1 MRQRTGLDEAT
12 TEVVARMVAKTRVG
26 HWRYLRSARQQ
37 WKAVEGRT
45 GATDCSESGG
55 PNALEVPVKLGEP
68 SGIRTLDPLIK
79 SHFRQ
84 DTMVHQRAQNAAI
97 TRLACL
103 LPSTIVCV
111 A

>member
-55 PNALEVPVKLGEP
+55 PNALEVPVNNGRPSNGER
-68 SGIRTLDPLIK
+68 GPLIVANQAVPMLSK
-79 SHFRQ
+79 CPSNLVSRQ
-84 DTMVHQRAQNAAI
+84 GFEPWT
-97 TRLACL
+97 
-103 LPSTIVCV
+103 P
-111 A
+111 